1 METQR
6 KVTELQVTVGGAGDT
21 AGTRTWSLC
30 WKHGHRHCERR
41 AHCCS
46 WNPGSAAAWVHSYNT
61 YKKKVCK
68 VVVAVHAFNLS
79 TWEAEAGRFLSLRL
93 AWSTE

>member
-30 WKHGHRHCERR
+30 WKHGHRHSERR

-46 WNPGSAAAWVHSYNT
+46 WHPGSAAAWVHSYIT

-68 VVVAVHAFNLS
+68 AKTVYALIPGLGRLS
-79 TWEAEAGRFLSLRL
+79 QADF
-93 AWSTE
+93 